1 MLDTNRSSLEKEFKQ
16 MLNNTQHTTVNQLPM
31 TPGYE
36 YRSAVEILGWPL
48 VHITKGIDPNTG
60 NRLVSKG
67 VIAIGEVAI
76 GFLAI
81 GGFAFGGLAIG
92 GMGVGVLALGGLAV
106 GLLATGGIAMGA
118 LAAVGGLA
126 YSLVYAVGGI
136 ANAQYVISPFR
147 VDREII
153 DLLGRFWSGIR
164 QIL

>member
-1 MLDTNRSSLEKEFKQ
+1 

-31 TPGYE
+31 SPSFE
-36 YRSAVEILGWPL
+36 YRSEMEILGWPL
-48 VHITKGIDPNTG
+48 VHITKGFDPNTG

-92 GMGVGVLALGGLAV
+92 GIGLGVIALGGLAI
-106 GLLATGGIAMGA
+106 GLLASGGIALGA
-118 LAAVGGLA
+118 FAAIGGLA
-126 YSLVYAVGGI
+126 YSLVYAIGAI
-136 ANAQYVISPFR
+136 AHAQYVISPFR
-147 VDREII
+147 VDREFI
-153 DLLGRFWSGIR
+153 DLLGHFWSEIR

>member
-1 MLDTNRSSLEKEFKQ
+1 
-16 MLNNTQHTTVNQLPM
+16 
-31 TPGYE
+31 
-36 YRSAVEILGWPL
+36 
-48 VHITKGIDPNTG
+48 
-60 NRLVSKG
+60 
-67 VIAIGEVAI
+67 
-76 GFLAI
+76 
-81 GGFAFGGLAIG
+81 
-92 GMGVGVLALGGLAV
+92 MGVGVLALGGLAV
-106 GLLATGGIAMGA
+106 GLLATGGIAVGA